1 MTTILC
7 PGSYV
12 ALTVVHS
19 SRFAGLQPGDGGQ
32 SEVSR
37 RESIT
42 GPSPANNEAERR
54 FHSDKVHTVQLMI
67 EQQSRVVE
75 ELRSSLDRSN
85 SKKVKV
91 KLDAA
96 IKHLEEL
103 EAKQW

>member
-1 MTTILC
+1 M
-7 PGSYV
+7 
-12 ALTVVHS
+12 VHS
-19 SRFAGLQPGDGGQ
+19 SRFAGLQQGDAAAGGGGGGGGGE
-32 SEVSR
+32 SISR

-42 GPSPANNEAERR
+42 GPSPPNNEAERR

-75 ELRSSLDRSN
+75 ELRSSLARSN

-91 KLDAA
+91 KLDSA
-96 IKHLEEL
+96 IKHLSEL

>member
-1 MTTILC
+1 M
-7 PGSYV
+7 

-19 SRFAGLQPGDGGQ
+19 SRFAGLQAGDPG
-32 SEVSR
+32 ENSR

-42 GPSPANNEAERR
+42 GPSPANNEAERK
-54 FHSDKVHTVQLMI
+54 FYSDKVHTVQLMI
-67 EQQSRVVE
+67 EQQTRVVE
-75 ELRSSLDRSN
+75 ELRSSLARSN

>member
-1 MTTILC
+1 M
-7 PGSYV
+7 

-19 SRFAGLQPGDGGQ
+19 SRFAGLQTGEPGEG
-32 SEVSR
+32 R

-42 GPSPANNEAERR
+42 GPSPPNNEAERK
-54 FHSDKVHTVQLMI
+54 FYSDKVHTVQLMI
-67 EQQSRVVE
+67 EQQTRVVE
-75 ELRSSLDRSN
+75 ELRSSLARSN